1 MEKPGAE
8 KLEKRLTVTKAMIQ
22 KRKTEV
28 APGERKADTEL
39 RRLKKIV
46 RRASS
51 KKRRQ
56 AGPAA
61 GAPAKE
67 G

>member
-1 MEKPGAE
+1 MGKPVAE
-8 KLEKRLTVTKAMIQ
+8 KLEKRLTVTKEMIQ
-22 KRKTEV
+22 KRKAEV

>member
-1 MEKPGAE
+1 MGKPVAE
-8 KLEKRLTVTKAMIQ
+8 KLEKRLTVTKEMIQ
-22 KRKTEV
+22 KRKSEV

>member
-1 MEKPGAE
+1 
-8 KLEKRLTVTKAMIQ
+8 MIQ
-22 KRKTEV
+22 KRKAEV